1 MTAILL
7 RCHLDDS
14 RVLPDHWTNRQNI
27 LSNFILYHY
36 FYCRVRV
43 TGRVGFLLAGLSS
56 SDVTKKEAKPNPL
69 TDSLAPGEPR
79 EHRIWTPHR
88 LSICG
93 SRYARPW
100 DPDQNALR
108 TESHNASCIRRVSPT
123 TTDLTT
129 RNAPAESAGMNIFHL
144 PVRRP
149 SRNRNAASLTFSPP
163 RTVFL

>member
-36 FYCRVRV
+36 F
-43 TGRVGFLLAGLSS
+43 LLHCESDGSSGIPAGWPLQFRRHE
-56 SDVTKKEAKPNPL
+56 EAKPNPL